1 MKTSYTK
8 GFEAGVQYAR
18 NQLLEFLNSHYD
30 LGDILTLDEIIKEL
44 NHWEIKDYE
53 TLRGL
58 ADGRLARH
66 DSVAE
71 CKNLCEDC
79 FGTDLCVVC
88 EGAAR

>member
-30 LGDILTLDEIIKEL
+30 LGDILTLGEIIHEL
-44 NHWEIKDYE
+44 NHWEITDYS

-66 DSVAE
+66 DSVEE
-71 CKNLCEDC
+71 CKGLCEDC
-79 FGTDLCVVC
+79 FGTDLCLVC
-88 EGAAR
+88 EGANK

>member
-1 MKTSYTK
+1 MKTSYSK

-30 LGDILTLDEIIKEL
+30 LGDILTLGEIIHEL
-44 NHWEIKDYE
+44 NHWEIQDYT

-58 ADGRLARH
+58 ADGKLARH
-66 DSVAE
+66 DSVAK

-79 FGTDLCVVC
+79 FGTDLCIVC

>member
-1 MKTSYTK
+1 MKTKYTK
-8 GFEAGVQYAR
+8 GFQAGVEYAR
-18 NQLLEFLNSHYD
+18 TQVLEFLNAHHD
-30 LGDILTLDEIIKEL
+30 LGDILTLEEVITEVE
-44 NHWEIKDYE
+44 HWEIKDFE

-71 CKNLCEDC
+71 CKELCEDC

-88 EGAAR
+88 EGA